1 MQAPNVYHEG
11 GSKVFAPDA
20 SARALMV
27 ICAFN
32 EHVKLEN
39 TLRRFPP
46 KAERDYDVLIVDD
59 GSTDGSIEKINTD
72 EFLVH
77 RLGRCIGVGAAIR
90 KAIQLAREWNYAI
103 IMFMAGNDKDRPDEI
118 HRILDPVRHSGF
130 ALVQGSRY
138 LPGGS
143 YGNMPIYRRI
153 TTQFIHP
160 MLFSLVARKRLS
172 DTTNG
177 FRSIH
182 LGVFDDPAIDIDQ
195 PWLDQYEMEVYLR
208 FKIIRSGYRHGEV
221 PCTKIY
227 PPKKLGIT
235 KMKPITGWWSI
246 LRPIFLL
253 GTGIRK

>member
-77 RLGRCIGVGAAIR
+77 RLGRCAGVGAAIR
-90 KAIQLAREWNYAI
+90 KAIQLAREWNYGI

-143 YGNMPIYRRI
+143 YGNMPPNYDPV
-153 TTQFIHP
+153 HP
-160 MLFSLVARKRLS
+160 SDAFQPRCPQASVGYDKWFSLY
-172 DTTNG
+172 
-177 FRSIH
+177 
-182 LGVFDDPAIDIDQ
+182 P
-195 PWLDQYEMEVYLR
+195 
-208 FKIIRSGYRHGEV
+208 SG
-221 PCTKIY
+221 C
-227 PPKKLGIT
+227 L
-235 KMKPITGWWSI
+235 
-246 LRPIFLL
+246 
-253 GTGIRK
+253 